1 MFAGRAVGADG
12 GIDIGVEGLFCR
24 RALSV
29 ACFSSVPR
37 SGFKRAPREGRLSEM
52 KQLDAS
58 PTTITTP
65 PPSAEQFPLA
75 LRRVAIDTYREN
87 VAYLHRD
94 CAIYRAEGFQAL
106 AKVEVRA
113 NGRQVLATL
122 NVVDDPRIV
131 RCDEIGLSMD
141 AFAQLGVANG
151 HPARVSQAEPPSSIP
166 ALHRKIAGER
176 LTRDDFRAVVRDIA
190 EHRYS
195 KIELTAF
202 VVASNQG
209 ELDRE
214 EVYFLTEAMADVGQ
228 RLDWHERVVV
238 DKHCI
243 GGIPGNRTSMLVVPI
258 VAAHGMLCPKTSSRA
273 ITSPAGTA
281 DTMEVLT
288 EVELPVERLLEIV
301 REHRGC
307 IAWGGTAQLSP
318 ADDVLISV
326 ERPLSID
333 SPGQMVASILSK
345 KVAAGSTHL
354 LLDIPLGPTAKV
366 RSMPEAQRLRRLFE
380 FVARR
385 MNLSIDVVITDGR
398 QPIGAG
404 IGPAL
409 EARDVMRVLEN
420 DPRAP
425 NDLRQKALR
434 LAGRMLEFDPDVRGG
449 DGFAIARD
457 ILDSGRAL
465 AKMDAIIRAQGA
477 KPFDHNTPQLARLSF
492 EVLADADGVVIAI
505 DNHQLARIA
514 RIAGAPKVQ
523 GAGVDLLRKLGD
535 AVERGS
541 VLYRVHADY
550 AADLEFARQACL
562 RATAYSIGSADEV
575 PRLFVEF

>member
-1 MFAGRAVGADG
+1 MNADLPSPPA
-12 GIDIGVEGLFCR
+12 EGET
-24 RALSV
+24 A
-29 ACFSSVPR
+29 
-37 SGFKRAPREGRLSEM
+37 
-52 KQLDAS
+52 
-58 PTTITTP
+58 
-65 PPSAEQFPLA
+65 FPLT
-75 LRRVAIDTYREN
+75 LRRVAVDTYREN

-94 CAIYRAEGFQAL
+94 CAIYRAEGFQAM

-113 NGRQVLATL
+113 NGRRILATL
-122 NVVDDPRIV
+122 NVVDDPAIV
-131 RCDEIGLSMD
+131 GCGEIGLSID
-141 AFAQLGVANG
+141 AFAQMGVADG
-151 HPARVSQAEPPSSIP
+151 HPAMVAQAEPPSSIP

-176 LTRDDFRAVVRDIA
+176 LGREDFRAIVRDIA

-214 EVYFLTEAMADVGQ
+214 EVLFLTEAMAAVGH
-228 RLDWHERVVV
+228 RLDWRERPVV

-281 DTMEVLT
+281 DTMEVLAN
-288 EVELPVERLLEIV
+288 VELPMEVLSDIV
-301 REHRGC
+301 RAHRGC
-307 IAWGGTAQLSP
+307 LAWGGTAHLSP

-354 LLDIPLGPTAKV
+354 LLDIPVGPTAKV
-366 RSMPEAQRLRRLFE
+366 RSMPEAQRLRKLFE
-380 FVARR
+380 FVAGR
-385 MNLSIDVVITDGR
+385 MNLAIDVVITDGR
-398 QPIGAG
+398 QPVGNG
-404 IGPAL
+404 IGPVL
-409 EARDVMRVLEN
+409 EARDVMRVLED

-477 KPFDHNTPQLARLSF
+477 KPFDHNAPRLARLSF
-492 EVLADADGVVIAI
+492 ELQADADGVVIGI

-514 RIAGAPKVQ
+514 RLAGAPKVQ
-523 GAGVDLLRKLGD
+523 GAGVDLLKKLGEP
-535 AVERGS
+535 VRRGEA
-541 VLYRVHADY
+541 LYRVHADY
-550 AADLEFARQACL
+550 PADLEFARQAAQ
-562 RATAYSIGSADEV
+562 RASGYSLGEAGEV
-575 PRLFVEF
+575 PLLFVEF

>member
-1 MFAGRAVGADG
+1 MDTPDSTPAEAV
-12 GIDIGVEGLFCR
+12 R
-24 RALSV
+24 N
-29 ACFSSVPR
+29 
-37 SGFKRAPREGRLSEM
+37 
-52 KQLDAS
+52 
-58 PTTITTP
+58 
-65 PPSAEQFPLA
+65 EQTFPLA

-106 AKVEVRA
+106 AKVEVQA
-113 NGRQVLATL
+113 NGRRVLATL

-131 RCDEIGLSMD
+131 RCNEIGLSLD
-141 AFAQLGVANG
+141 AFAQLGVENG
-151 HPARVSQAEPPSSIP
+151 HPAKVAQAEPPTSIP

-176 LTRDDFRAVVRDIA
+176 LDRDDFRAIVRDIA

-214 EVYFLTEAMADVGQ
+214 EVYFLTEAMAAVGQ
-228 RLDWHERVVV
+228 RLDWHERPVV

-281 DTMEVLT
+281 DTMEVLAN
-288 EVELPVERLLEIV
+288 VELPMAHLSDIV

-307 IAWGGTAQLSP
+307 LAWGGTAALSP

-333 SPGQMVASILSK
+333 SAGQMVASILSK
-345 KVAAGSTHL
+345 KVAAGATHL
-354 LLDIPLGPTAKV
+354 VLDIPIGPTAKV
-366 RSMPEAQRLRRLFE
+366 RSMPDAQRLRRLFE
-380 FVARR
+380 YVARR
-385 MNLSIDVVITDGR
+385 MGLSLDVVITDGR
-398 QPIGAG
+398 QPVGNG
-404 IGPAL
+404 VGPVL
-409 EARDVMRVLEN
+409 EARDVMRVLQN

-425 NDLRQKALR
+425 DDLRQKALR
-434 LAGRMLEFDPDVRGG
+434 LAGRLIECDPDVRGG
-449 DGFAIARD
+449 DGYGIARD

-465 AKMDAIIRAQGA
+465 ARMRDIIAAQGA
-477 KPFDHNTPQLARLSF
+477 KEFDHNSPNLGALHF
-492 EVLADADGVVIAI
+492 EICAPAAGVVAGI
-505 DNHQLARIA
+505 DNQQIARIA
-514 RIAGAPKVQ
+514 RLAGAPKVQ
-523 GAGVDLLRKLGD
+523 GAGVDLLCKLGD
-535 AVERGS
+535 AVAPGQPM
-541 VLYRVHADY
+541 YRVHAGFP
-550 AADLEFARQACL
+550 ADLEFARQASQ
-562 RATAYSIGSADEV
+562 RASGYRIGSADEV
-575 PRLFVEF
+575 PHVFVEF